1 MFQISAASHRF
12 SLLTWPVVLVV
23 AQQLL
28 FPAPAGSFVSGLVLG
43 SITALVALAMYL
55 VYQAN
60 NVLNFA
66 AGGLG
71 LLPAVFAMLL
81 IVESG
86 WNWYLAFFLALICA
100 ACLGVATEFL
110 IVRRFFE
117 SPRLVLTVATLGI
130 AELLAVFALYLPA
143 WWDSYVQSQRLE
155 APFGL
160 RFAIG
165 SRVFDGD
172 HLLALVLGP
181 VAIVAVAM
189 LLRWTRIGI
198 AIRASAELPGRAGLL
213 GIPVK
218 AVQSV
223 VWGIATVLAFLALF
237 LRSGVYGLPI
247 GGSLGLLLLLRALAA
262 LTLGRLQHLP
272 TIICSSFALGVL
284 QEGIVWNSQANEA
297 EAKMAAFTGLII
309 VVALVFRRT
318 RGVRSAIDV
327 SSWQAVGHARP
338 IPRVF
343 LALPGLRTGRLLG
356 VLVVV
361 GFFVGFPY
369 WGLFGTTVVVRMGLV
384 LMYAVIM
391 LSLGILTGWAG
402 QLSLG
407 QMAFAAVGGAT
418 GAWLTQQAG
427 IDFVAATVLAGCLGA
442 LFSLVVGIPALRM
455 RGTYLAVTTLAL
467 ELTMIQY
474 FLNPQFFSWVP
485 VERVNRPPLFGKINW
500 DSSQAAY
507 YVCLVTLILACAAV
521 AGLKNGRIGRVLIAL
536 RDNEIAAAAY
546 GARAAQLKLT
556 AFAISGFLAAV
567 AGSVIAHHQQSFT
580 VTPAGFSIVV
590 FIGAVVGGLG
600 SISGAI
606 VGSLYWNGS
615 WYWLR
620 GTWSLL
626 ATGTGVLIVLL
637 IAPAGIV
644 GLWADL
650 RNLVLR
656 KVGARFGLQESDP
669 AEDLLLGGEPE
680 P

>member
-1 MFQISAASHRF
+1 MFQLRAASQRF
-12 SLLTWPVVLVV
+12 GWVAWPAILVA

-55 VYQAN
+55 VYRAN

-66 AGGLG
+66 AGELG

-81 IVESG
+81 ILESG
-86 WNWYLAFFLALICA
+86 WNWYLSFFLALICA

-110 IVRRFFE
+110 IVRRFFQ

-155 APFGL
+155 APFGF
-160 RFAIG
+160 RFDIG

-181 VAIVAVAM
+181 MAIVAVAG
-189 LLRWTRIGI
+189 LLRRTRIGI
-198 AIRASAELPGRAGLL
+198 AVRASAELPSRAGLL

-218 AVQSV
+218 SVQSV
-223 VWGIATVLAFLALF
+223 VWGAATVLAFLALF

-297 EAKMAAFTGLII
+297 EAKMAALTGLII
-309 VVALVFRRT
+309 VFGLVFRRT
-318 RGVRSAIDV
+318 RGVRSATDF
-327 SSWQAVGHARP
+327 STWQAVGHARP

-343 LALPGLRTGRLLG
+343 LELPGLRASRVLG
-356 VLVVV
+356 VLAVV

-391 LSLGILTGWAG
+391 LSLGILTGWSG

-418 GAWLTQQAG
+418 GAWLTQQAD
-427 IDFVAATVLAGCLGA
+427 IDFVAATVLAGCTGA

-474 FLNPQFFSWVP
+474 FLNPQFFAWVP
-485 VERVNRPPLFGKINW
+485 VERISRPPLFGRINW

-507 YVCLVTLILACAAV
+507 YVCLVTLLLACAAV

-546 GARAAQLKLT
+546 GARTAQLKLT

-580 VTPAGFSIVV
+580 VTPAGFSVVV

-615 WYWLR
+615 WYWLQGSWR
-620 GTWSLL
+620 LL

-656 KVGARFGLQESDP
+656 KIGARFGLQESDP
-669 AEDLLLGGEPE
+669 AEDLLQSKDPE